1 MYNDTV
7 LYREEFAWYHNVSN
21 TYSSQLFENED
32 GIPYRN
38 ISFVKGN
45 PLRYG
50 YLDPYVNTSS
60 QPHRP
65 LFQNWTYLRS
75 DRRLYNKH
83 FPNEDPFILKMSDIS
98 DKLGTLEG
106 IQVQY
111 NTLQYKQY
119 NAITKYSTVIYNTIQ
134 CRSGARRS

>member
-50 YLDPYVNTSS
+50 YLDPYVNTTS
-60 QPHRP
+60 QPIRP
-65 LFQNWTYLRS
+65 LYQNWTYIRS
-75 DRRLYNKH
+75 ERRLYHQEFMK
-83 FPNEDPFILKMSDIS
+83 EGPFLLNMAELMDKM
-98 DKLGTLEG
+98 GTVQG
-106 IQVQY
+106 IQVSFRGFFY
-111 NTLQYKQY
+111 LNF
-119 NAITKYSTVIYNTIQ
+119 
-134 CRSGARRS
+134 

>member
-50 YLDPYVNTSS
+50 YLDPYTPRRS
-60 QPHRP
+60 HTD
-65 LFQNWTYLRS
+65 LFSKAGPT
-75 DRRLYNKH
+75 
-83 FPNEDPFILKMSDIS
+83 
-98 DKLGTLEG
+98 
-106 IQVQY
+106 
-111 NTLQYKQY
+111 
-119 NAITKYSTVIYNTIQ
+119 
-134 CRSGARRS
+134 SGATGGCTTSTSRTRTRLS